1 MRYGFTTGS
10 CAAAAAKAAAYMLL
24 LGRKKTEITIETPKG
39 IPYRAQI
46 LDIRRTEEVV
56 SCAVQKDGGDDPDV
70 TTGAWIYAKVAYC
83 GKDRKDIC
91 SQEDIHSQENLQFPE
106 NADSLEDFQLR
117 KDCKEIQGDKA
128 ESPDRKL
135 PYVQIDGG
143 IGVGRVT
150 KPGLDQPVGNAAI
163 NHVPREMI
171 TKEVLEV
178 CRLADYKG
186 GLAVE
191 IFVPEGEQLAE
202 QTFNPRLGITG
213 GISILGSSGIVE
225 PMSSQAI
232 LDTIRVELRQR
243 RAEGYAYVAVAP
255 GNYGLDFMKQAYGY
269 DLDKSI
275 KCSNF
280 IGNMIDMAVEE
291 GFQKLLLT
299 GHIGK
304 LIKVAGGIMNT
315 HSKEGDCRMELITAS
330 AIRQGI
336 SVQTACEILA
346 CVTTEEAVRIL
357 EKNGKRK
364 AVMED
369 AMEHICYYLN
379 KRAMGKMQIDCI
391 MYANEFGEL
400 AKSKGAEQWFTL
412 LAQEQGQ
419 PI

>member
-39 IPYRAQI
+39 IPYTAQI
-46 LDIRRTEEVV
+46 LDIRRTEDVV

-70 TTGAWIYAKVAYC
+70 TTGAWIYAKVTYC
-83 GKDRKDIC
+83 GNDRKDFR
-91 SQEDIHSQENLQFPE
+91 SQADFQSRENLQ
-106 NADSLEDFQLR
+106 SLED
-117 KDCKEIQGDKA
+117 
-128 ESPDRKL
+128 S

-163 NHVPREMI
+163 NHVPREVI

-178 CRLADYKG
+178 CRLVDYKG

-202 QTFNPRLGITG
+202 QTFNPRLGIKG

-280 IGNMIDMAVEE
+280 IGNTIDMAVEE

-330 AIRQGI
+330 AIRQGV
-336 SVQTACEILA
+336 SAQTACEILA

-412 LAQEQGQ
+412 LAQEAEQ